1 MNSHPSRAHFRSPGS
16 DIDEFL
22 ELLSKMFAQ
31 SHTRELK
38 ISTYA
43 EYESTIKYFGRP
55 ILPPRLTEKE
65 VSDMRRLKALLPT
78 NRPNIAEGPRKSRSA
93 SVNVAHT
100 SEVRLSAV
108 TQDGA
113 MRNKRSP
120 AKATPQRLRLPRE
133 TPAASHV
140 SGTAKS
146 SSGANVSGILPQ
158 SPLSPK
164 HRQRQHHPHDDAT
177 YPPAAVAVEP
187 PHEVRVFVH
196 TWNNTATHTHMG
208 PHCNIH
214 CDTCTNTD
222 VDISPKRKH
231 VRRHMYIHPPTKCI
245 ACLRAQR
252 PVRDRVGVGAPG
264 RCTPPCNCT
273 WMPRQQRTQRP
284 RFALRMWTL
293 AACCGKV
300 IWIRGPRTGSKC
312 MHTWR
317 SAPTCCDRGVK
328 MHTFALLY
336 QESVPLRL
344 CWVVCRCDI

>member
-187 PHEVRVFVH
+187 PHEVYPPLQLH
-196 TWNNTATHTHMG
+196 LDATSAKNATS
-208 PHCNIH
+208 
-214 CDTCTNTD
+214 TFRTSD
-222 VDISPKRKH
+222 VDPRSLLRQSDLDPGAAHGFKMYAYVAQCPHVLRPWSQNAHICVAVPRKRAIA
-231 VRRHMYIHPPTKCI
+231 VVLGRMQMRHLSELCKLRIHSE
-245 ACLRAQR
+245 Q
-252 PVRDRVGVGAPG
+252 
-264 RCTPPCNCT
+264 
-273 WMPRQQRTQRP
+273 
-284 RFALRMWTL
+284 
-293 AACCGKV
+293 
-300 IWIRGPRTGSKC
+300 
-312 MHTWR
+312 
-317 SAPTCCDRGVK
+317 
-328 MHTFALLY
+328 
-336 QESVPLRL
+336 
-344 CWVVCRCDI
+344 